1 MSLVIETPCKEDA
14 VTEFVLFSDKANEG
28 RSAHWPAPE
37 QLQLPVLLGESA
49 FCEGREL
56 RPFLAREHGEIVARA
71 LAVVDRRYN
80 EHWGENIGHIVW
92 FEALPGS
99 TEAVRVLIDEAS
111 TWLAERK
118 VVAARCGFLFGVF
131 EFPLAMD
138 AYDVLPP
145 SMLRQNPSYYHTLLK
160 EAGFEVEQGFVDY
173 KLKVTPELEQRWRS
187 SVDAAEALGVELRPL
202 REIPEV
208 ERTSIFAD
216 VWADTFKHHWGFV
229 AFSDSEVQLM
239 LDAFAE
245 TSLLDTTIVA
255 YLDGESIGF
264 LFVVS
269 DDPSHALLAEGR
281 KIQSEERL
289 NILGIGVRER
299 ARGRGVNY
307 AMAGKSYLELA
318 QRGWT
323 HLSYTLVLDDNWPS
337 RRTGEGL
344 GCSVCANYLAYRRNF
359 RR

>member
-1 MSLVIETPCKEDA
+1 MSLVIETPREEDA
-14 VTEFVLFSDKANEG
+14 VTEFVLFFDKANEG
-28 RSAHWPAPE
+28 RSARWPAPE
-37 QLQLPVLLGESA
+37 ELQLAILLGDSPC
-49 FCEGREL
+49 CEGREL
-56 RPFLAREHGEIVARA
+56 RPFLAREQGEIVARV
-71 LAVVDRRYN
+71 LAVVDHRYN
-80 EHWGENIGHIVW
+80 EHWGDNIGHIAW
-92 FEALPGS
+92 FEALPNS
-99 TEAVRVLIDEAS
+99 SEAVGVLIDEAS
-111 TWLAERK
+111 TWLAERE
-118 VVAARCGFLFGVF
+118 VVAARCGLLMGVF
-131 EFPLAMD
+131 DLPLAMD
-138 AYDVLPP
+138 AYGVLPP

-160 EAGFEVEQGFVDY
+160 RAGFEVEQGFVDY
-173 KLKVTPELEQRWRS
+173 KLEATPELEQRWRN
-187 SVDAAEALGVELRPL
+187 SVDAAEALGIELRPL
-202 REIPEV
+202 REIPKA
-208 ERTSIFAD
+208 ERAPVLAD

-229 AFSDSEVQLM
+229 AFSKSEMQLM

-255 YLDGESIGF
+255 YLDGEPIGF
-264 LFVVS
+264 VFVVS

-281 KIQSEERL
+281 EIQPEERL